1 MKFQNWDGG
10 QNSLAREFT
19 LGRRRRVC
27 FNEIWLSNQEF
38 WNKELFLTPL
48 FTVFLLFTLKLNH
61 RLASWFN
68 FQKIIRRTHFPP
80 SIRRKFCFS
89 FNYSTLHSPAIQHN
103 QWRGK
108 IFTLRAWN
116 LLPFIAGM
124 RSMRLGRTGRT
135 QYAMPYYL
143 SVTTLCVCSGK
154 RCATFFNREKVTL
167 ASSCK
172 EKKAFLVAITLQRSI
187 VSLMCFFAFLK
198 PW

>member
-1 MKFQNWDGG
+1 MNKQPINAQENADYTAARGLKKNDLLEVKFQNWDGG

-19 LGRRRRVC
+19 LGRRQRVC

-116 LLPFIAGM
+116 LLPFIAGI
-124 RSMRLGRTGRT
+124 RSMRRGRTVRVKIS
-135 QYAMPYYL
+135 Q
-143 SVTTLCVCSGK
+143 
-154 RCATFFNREKVTL
+154 
-167 ASSCK
+167 
-172 EKKAFLVAITLQRSI
+172 
-187 VSLMCFFAFLK
+187 
-198 PW
+198 